1 MSIIIDENFDGIGF
15 DEENE
20 EYVFDGE
27 ISFKEDVN
35 IKVNLRVNGSIKTTC
50 GISACGSISAVGS
63 IDAGSFIVADGHI
76 SATDY
81 IVSGGAIE
89 TGEFVKAG
97 IYIDANYVIYARGA
111 IVADMIRAG
120 DISCCGYV
128 NAQSVCICG
137 HTGRNFANLNGLC
150 YPVSRWGDMIRIGC
164 KTYRVE
170 EWRSFSDRQ
179 ILELDGR
186 RGLAFWKEH
195 KDMILGLLPN
205 EHEVKE
211 CCETKTN

>member
-1 MSIIIDENFDGIGF
+1 MSLIIDENFDGIVF
-15 DEENE
+15 DEGENRYIIHGDIE
-20 EYVFDGE
+20 SDGD
-27 ISFKEDVN
+27 IN
-35 IKVNLRVNGSIKTTC
+35 IKIDLIVEGDIIAK
-50 GISACGSISAVGS
+50 GSISASRDIVAIGA
-63 IDAGSFIVADGHI
+63 IDAIGYINADGYI

-81 IVSGGAIE
+81 IVSRGSIE
-89 TGEFVKAG
+89 TGGFAKAG
-97 IYIDANYVIYARGA
+97 TYIDAGYFIYARGA
-111 IVADMIRAG
+111 IVADMIRAE

-128 NAQSVCICG
+128 NAKSVCIRG
-137 HTGRNFANLNGLC
+137 HTGSNFAKLNGLF
-150 YPVSRWGDMIRIGC
+150 YQVSRWGDMIKIGC

-179 ILELDGR
+179 IIEMDGK

-195 KDMILGLLPN
+195 KDIILGLLPN